1 MKKQDLTAEQ
11 KRVINKINLMK
22 KYYQE
27 IEEIEPIEKD
37 IQAIDFRDFT
47 EQEEIDFQK
56 EIKKIA

>member
-1 MKKQDLTAEQ
+1 MKKQELTAEQ
-11 KRVINKINLMK
+11 KSIINKINLMK

-27 IEEIEPIEKD
+27 IEEIQPIEKD